1 MVVTFVHI
9 SCECA
14 SVLRFFSPKSGN
26 FFYLLISES
35 RQEMRPVFAF
45 FQLNSGERFVRK
57 STIANHSV
65 AVTTLPPGIFMRW
78 FWRLSAFCPNE
89 AEGNADYF
97 PIFVT
102 VCCFCKDQLLN
113 WTRGKSFDLFSDVL
127 RNDKMNADAV
137 FIRGLC
143 LYYDDNIEKAVTFF
157 THALKLSPDHSE
169 ARSTLKV
176 CVPEAVHLVEFSW
189 SCAEKFALM
198 LLIVRLFSLV
208 WVHLFWNAA
217 LSKTSNWLEIF
228 KNCVDVPRRVEV
240 MVVWLWKP

>member
-1 MVVTFVHI
+1 MCISFTFFLAKVWEFFLFVDIGVTARDEACICVFPAQFRWTFCSKEH
-9 SCECA
+9 
-14 SVLRFFSPKSGN
+14 
-26 FFYLLISES
+26 YSES
-35 RQEMRPVFAF
+35 
-45 FQLNSGERFVRK
+45 LSGRDD
-57 STIANHSV
+57 ST
-65 AVTTLPPGIFMRW
+65 TELPPGIFMRW